1 MARSLKKGYFIDD
14 HLIQKVE
21 AMNSKGDRRVIRTWR
36 KRLEEKILR
45 ARLDRMRRSR
55 RFDVIDGGDKDE
67 YIH

>member
-1 MARSLKKGYFIDD
+1 MLMPG
-14 HLIQKVE
+14 
-21 AMNSKGDRRVIRTWR
+21 GPRRVIRTWR

-67 YIH
+67 VIH